1 MIFRTKREL
10 LRYRGKN
17 ENDNKLVDRRIA
29 SGKVVKVADGYKV
42 VDLEE
47 EVKILREK
55 LENEVLKK
63 NVESEALKEN
73 TTQQSETLKEC
84 KNALPDLKEHI
95 EYLLMLNQKKN
106 EIIKEIINMI
116 YLKHQDKGWDYA
128 VELMSKQFGYEPD
141 PSEEDELNFIKEL
154 LNSN

>member
-47 EVKILREK
+47 EVKKLRSE
-55 LENEVLKK
+55 LENAK
-63 NVESEALKEN
+63 SEALKEN
-73 TTQQSETLKEC
+73 VANTTQQGKNTLSDSEL
-84 KNALPDLKEHI
+84 LSHL
-95 EYLLMLNQKKN
+95 EYLLMLNEKKN
-106 EIIKEIINMI
+106 EVIKEIINMI

-128 VELMSKQFGYEPD
+128 VELMSKQFGYEAD
-141 PSEEDELNFIKEL
+141 PSEEDELIFIKDL
-154 LNSN
+154 ISKHK

>member
-42 VDLEE
+42 VDLED
-47 EVKILREK
+47 EVKKLRSE
-55 LENEVLKK
+55 LENAK
-63 NVESEALKEN
+63 NVAN
-73 TTQQSETLKEC
+73 TTQQG
-84 KNALPDLKEHI
+84 KNTLPDLKEHI
-95 EYLLMLNQKKN
+95 EYLLMLNEKKN
-106 EIIKEIINMI
+106 ELIKSLTNIIYI
-116 YLKHQDKGWDYA
+116 KHQDKGRDYA
-128 VELMSKQFGYEPD
+128 VEYVAKQFGYEPD
-141 PSEEDELNFIKEL
+141 PSEEDELNFIREL

>member
-47 EVKILREK
+47 EVKVLREK
-55 LENEVLKK
+55 LENVANTTQEGK
-63 NVESEALKEN
+63 NTLPESEALK
-73 TTQQSETLKEC
+73 
-84 KNALPDLKEHI
+84 DLKEHL
-95 EYLLMLNQKKN
+95 EYLLILNEKKN
-106 EIIKEIINMI
+106 EVIKEIINMI

-141 PSEEDELNFIKEL
+141 PSEEDELAFIREL
-154 LNSN
+154 LKSN

>member
-42 VDLEE
+42 VDFED
-47 EVKILREK
+47 EVKKLRSE
-55 LENEVLKK
+55 LENAK
-63 NVESEALKEN
+63 NVVN
-73 TTQQSETLKEC
+73 TTQEG
-84 KNALPDLKEHI
+84 KNTLPDLKEHI
-95 EYLLMLNQKKN
+95 EYLLMLNEKKN
-106 EIIKEIINMI
+106 EVIKEIINMI

-128 VELMSKQFGYEPD
+128 VELMSKQFGYEAD

-154 LNSN
+154 LNLN

>member
-42 VDLEE
+42 VDLED
-47 EVKILREK
+47 EVKKLRSE
-55 LENEVLKK
+55 LENAK
-63 NVESEALKEN
+63 SEALKEAS
-73 TTQQSETLKEC
+73 TTQQGKNTLSDSEL
-84 KNALPDLKEHI
+84 LSHL
-95 EYLLMLNQKKN
+95 EYLLIQNEKKN
-106 EIIKEIINMI
+106 EVIKEITNMI

-154 LNSN
+154 LKSN

>member
-47 EVKILREK
+47 EVRVLREK
-55 LENEVLKK
+55 LENVA
-63 NVESEALKEN
+63 NA
-73 TTQQSETLKEC
+73 TQGSETLKEG
-84 KNALPDLKEHI
+84 KNTLSDNELLSHL
-95 EYLLMLNQKKN
+95 EYLLMLNEKKN
-106 EIIKEIINMI
+106 ELIKSLTNII
-116 YLKHQDKGWDYA
+116 YLKHQDKGRDYA
-128 VELMSKQFGYEPD
+128 VEYIAKQFGYEPD

-154 LNSN
+154 LNK

>member
-55 LENEVLKK
+55 LENV
-63 NVESEALKEN
+63 AN
-73 TTQQSETLKEC
+73 TTQQGKNTLQSETLKEDKDIC
-84 KNALPDLKEHI
+84 FDIYEHL
-95 EYLLMLNQKKN
+95 EYLYIQNEKKN
-106 EIIKEIINMI
+106 EVIKEIINMI

-128 VELMSKQFGYEPD
+128 VELMSKQFGYEAD
-141 PSEEDELNFIKEL
+141 PSEEDELNFIKDL
-154 LNSN
+154 LSKHK

>member
-42 VDLEE
+42 VDFEE
-47 EVKILREK
+47 EVRVLREK
-55 LENEVLKK
+55 LESVVMKE
-63 NVESEALKEN
+63 NVAN
-73 TTQQSETLKEC
+73 TTQQGG
-84 KNALPDLKEHI
+84 NALPDLKEHI
-95 EYLLMLNQKKN
+95 EYLLMLNEKKN
-106 EIIKEIINMI
+106 EVIKEIINMI

-128 VELMSKQFGYEPD
+128 VELMSKQFGYEAD

>member
-47 EVKILREK
+47 EVRVLREK
-55 LENEVLKK
+55 LE

-73 TTQQSETLKEC
+73 ATQEGKNTLSDSEL
-84 KNALPDLKEHI
+84 LSHL
-95 EYLLMLNQKKN
+95 EYLYIQNEKKN
-106 EIIKEIINMI
+106 DVIKEIINMI
-116 YLKHQDKGWDYA
+116 YL
-128 VELMSKQFGYEPD
+128 
-141 PSEEDELNFIKEL
+141 FIL
-154 LNSN
+154 YYT

>member
-47 EVKILREK
+47 EVRVLREK
-55 LENEVLKK
+55 LE

-73 TTQQSETLKEC
+73 TTQQGNNTLLDSEL
-84 KNALPDLKEHI
+84 LSHL
-95 EYLLMLNQKKN
+95 EYLLILNEKKN
-106 EIIKEIINMI
+106 DVIKEIINMI

-128 VELMSKQFGYEPD
+128 VELRSKQFGYEAD
-141 PSEEDELNFIKEL
+141 PSEEDELAFIREL
-154 LNSN
+154 LKSN

>member
-47 EVKILREK
+47 EVKVLREK
-55 LENEVLKK
+55 LENVANTTQQGKSTLP
-63 NVESEALKEN
+63 ESEALK
-73 TTQQSETLKEC
+73 
-84 KNALPDLKEHI
+84 DLKEHI
-95 EYLLMLNQKKN
+95 EYLLMLNEKKN
-106 EIIKEIINMI
+106 EVIKEIINMI

-128 VELMSKQFGYEPD
+128 VELMSKQFGYEAD
-141 PSEEDELNFIKEL
+141 PSEEDELNFIREL

>member
-10 LRYRGKN
+10 LRHRGKN

-47 EVKILREK
+47 EVRVLREK
-55 LENEVLKK
+55 LENV
-63 NVESEALKEN
+63 AN
-73 TTQQSETLKEC
+73 TTQQG
-84 KNALPDLKEHI
+84 KNALLDSELLSHL
-95 EYLLMLNQKKN
+95 EYLYIQNEKKN
-106 EIIKEIINMI
+106 EVIKEIINMI

-128 VELMSKQFGYEPD
+128 VELMSKQFGYEAD
-141 PSEEDELNFIKEL
+141 PSEEDELNFIKDL
-154 LNSN
+154 LSKHK

>member
-42 VDLEE
+42 VDFED
-47 EVKILREK
+47 EVRVLREK
-55 LENEVLKK
+55 LENVA
-63 NVESEALKEN
+63 NA
-73 TTQQSETLKEC
+73 TQQSETLKEGE
-84 KNALPDLKEHI
+84 NALPDLKEHI
-95 EYLLMLNQKKN
+95 EYLLMLNEKKN
-106 EIIKEIINMI
+106 EVIKEIINMI

-128 VELMSKQFGYEPD
+128 VELMSKQFGYEAD

-154 LNSN
+154 LNRN

>member
-47 EVKILREK
+47 EVKVLREK
-55 LENEVLKK
+55 LESVANTTQGSEVLKEGK
-63 NVESEALKEN
+63 N
-73 TTQQSETLKEC
+73 T
-84 KNALPDLKEHI
+84 LPDLKEHI
-95 EYLLMLNQKKN
+95 EYLLMLNEKKN
-106 EIIKEIINMI
+106 EVIKEIINMI

-154 LNSN
+154 LNK